1 VACVGERL
9 SSKPPCD
16 PVLWQKGG
24 LARWRVSMTERRK
37 RCIGRLRGFLYVVEW
52 RAGAWTGGPEARLMV
67 STGVDAD
74 AV

>member
-1 VACVGERL
+1 
-9 SSKPPCD
+9 
-16 PVLWQKGG
+16 
-24 LARWRVSMTERRK
+24 MTERRK